1 MLSILSIGYF
11 IIDVTGQS
19 CLWFTC
25 ASMWASV
32 SIPIFESG
40 IIKREGV
47 RDATASRIHCPE
59 ALGRELA
66 NNNLLV
72 DHDTDATG
80 NCGVDGFLRSWRARD
95 SKVKFKHRSLRTCWQ
110 PQRNAA
116 RSWLEKHRHEA
127 AWGTLSVENFCLISS
142 GKADFLEYLQ
152 EMTQP
157 DAWVDTAFL
166 HAMACANGVDIIL
179 IQAGKSPV
187 LLGSST
193 HQGQEQD
200 CENDDD
206 KAKDPTAVPMA
217 LVNDVHFW
225 GVLPVETAVVPLVAD
240 EEQGR
245 TSTGSLHVDDDSEH
259 QKAANEEYVQREL
272 AWCTALSKWNPWRY
286 PTQDLIDAMAPL
298 ASDPNHSQSHSILSR
313 QAVLSDL
320 ALESAHAQSAH
331 EHLTYRRAARWRIE
345 KPAIAWC
352 TVYQQR
358 RSAVSA
364 FRDISCKRCNKSNIE
379 RMLLGE
385 CSRGQ
390 EPHTCLQPFCVAQ
403 VLNWRVLWCSLPN
416 FMRHELL
423 LSEARDQ
430 LAKHKASGQPAKF
443 FEMSYFFLGIK
454 VCRSAFMMLTG
465 LGAGFLQKARTAAL
479 DEKESYAPRSEIGA
493 WRRIANTVWP
503 QKYLDARQWLIV
515 YAEKFGSWNPARDR
529 CHLPAGRREFYHAAY
544 VADRVQQGCRPPQE
558 ERKGK
563 RRISD
568 SIVAERRAFLR
579 AWSVELPWLL
589 VNVSAGTFVHCP
601 LCDYLALLI
610 ERTSR
615 AQQALREMFRD
626 RLGAHFQFQGMQRLA
641 QAELEEICAQSQGS
655 KWFMK
660 IDKMDNSKL
669 ACATVWS
676 QLATPL
682 FKDQHRLVTGIV
694 GSMWHGTPTIQHH
707 VRTLF
712 GDCGTGSQ
720 MQFSAILLNLLDVF
734 ATEGRLP
741 EELYV
746 GADNTYKET
755 KNQFALWAFVWFLC
769 LCTALRLPLWKIS
782 LVFLMVGHTHDALDR
797 FFSRLFM
804 ALRGR
809 NWITPDDMLDLLRE
823 HVLYTKI
830 RSGHVRQV
838 WEWELLADKPVNPCY
853 REISGLRH
861 VHQIELSRTAAGI
874 GIRWK
879 QWMSDK
885 VWSSFHILVPPQE
898 IATIA
903 AFRPRSIPMNFRE
916 EKSRLE
922 WINHFEEWCANMPTK
937 LFENVSGKCNE
948 LRQLVRHEAPG
959 AYAPGPTLDELLGD
973 LRRYTGGR
981 AAPKEYLDNPEENLG
996 ALFPAQSPTAI
1007 KPDLLLKIKGLTH
1020 DAHGMALRSDLI
1032 VPGSNLIV
1040 GRPPDATWSIHG
1052 FAIEFLACEVMQS
1065 PSDMQAS
1072 NRCLVAWY
1080 LPPLAQRKLSG
1091 GKKGAQQIDIFG
1103 SWARLTDAPAR
1114 DLHGAQL
1121 PDPEASLAD
1130 VLDAN
1135 FEMTE
1140 NNELPYDTFDSLRV
1154 RHNLDVTALSV
1165 SQTPRGN
1172 LYRAYVLSR
1181 GAAGVAV

>member
-1 MLSILSIGYF
+1 
-11 IIDVTGQS
+11 
-19 CLWFTC
+19 
-25 ASMWASV
+25 MWASACR
-32 SIPIFESG
+32 PIFESG
-40 IIKREGV
+40 LIKRQGD
-47 RDATASRIHCPE
+47 RDATASRIQCPE

-80 NCGVDGFLRSWRARD
+80 NCGVDGFLRSWRAMD
-95 SKVKFKHRSLRTCWQ
+95 SKVKHKHRSLRTCWQ
-110 PQRNAA
+110 PQRNA
-116 RSWLEKHRHEA
+116 SIIWLEKHRHEA

-142 GKADFLEYLQ
+142 GKADFQEYLN
-152 EMTQP
+152 EMAKP
-157 DAWVDTAFL
+157 DTWVDTAFL
-166 HAMACANGVDIIL
+166 HAMACANSVDVVL
-179 IQAGKSPV
+179 IQAGMAPV
-187 LLGSST
+187 LLGIST
-193 HQGQEQD
+193 HQGQEPD
-200 CENDDD
+200 GENDG
-206 KAKDPTAVPMA
+206 KTNDPTVVPMA

-225 GVLPVETAVVPLVAD
+225 GVLSFETAMTPPVED

-245 TSTGSLHVDDDSEH
+245 RPQLRASNSEALCSLQVGEDEVAPKTG
-259 QKAANEEYVQREL
+259 ANEEYVEREFAL
-272 AWCTALSKWNPWRY
+272 NIALSKWNPWRY
-286 PTQDLIDAMAPL
+286 PTQDLIDAMAPV
-298 ASDPNHSQSHSILSR
+298 ASDPKHAQSHSILTR
-313 QAVLSDL
+313 QSVLSDL
-320 ALESAHAQSAH
+320 ALESVHAQSAD

-345 KPAIAWC
+345 KPDIAWS

-358 RSAVSA
+358 RRAVSA
-364 FRDISCKRCNKSNIE
+364 LRDISCQRCNKSSIE
-379 RMLLGE
+379 RMLSRQ
-385 CSRGQ
+385 CSQGRAA
-390 EPHTCLQPFCVAQ
+390 HTCLQPFSVAQ
-403 VLNWRVLWCSLPN
+403 VLNWRVLWSSLPN

-430 LAKHKASGQPAKF
+430 LAKHRASGQQDKN
-443 FEMSYFFLGIK
+443 FEMSYSFLGLN

-465 LGAGFLQKARTAAL
+465 LGVPFLQTARAGAL
-479 DEKESYAPRSEIGA
+479 NDKESYAPRSELGA
-493 WRRIANTVWP
+493 WRRIANAVWP
-503 QKYLDARQWLIV
+503 QKYLDARQWLLA
-515 YAEKFGSWNPARDR
+515 YADKFGSWNPARDR
-529 CHLPAGRREFYHAAY
+529 CHLPAGRREFYYAAY

-558 ERKGK
+558 GGKRK
-563 RRISD
+563 RRIED
-568 SIVAERRAFLR
+568 NIIAEPRAFLR

-601 LCDYLALLI
+601 LCDYIELLI

-641 QAELEEICAQSQGS
+641 QADLEEMCAQSQGS

-660 IDKMDNSKL
+660 IDKMENSKL

-682 FKDQHRLVTGIV
+682 FKDQHRLVTGLV

-712 GDCGTGSQ
+712 DDCGKGSE
-720 MQFSAILLNLLDVF
+720 MQFSTILLNLFEVF
-734 ATEGRLP
+734 STEGRVP
-741 EELYV
+741 EEFYV

-755 KNQFALWAFVWFLC
+755 KNQYVLWAFVWLLC
-769 LCTALRLPLWKIS
+769 LCTVLGLPLVKIT

-797 FFSRLFM
+797 FFSRVFM

-823 HVLYTKI
+823 HVLYTKV

-838 WEWELLADKPVNPCY
+838 WAWKDLAKKEVNPCY
-853 REISGLRH
+853 REIQGLRH

-885 VWSSFHILVPPQE
+885 VWSSFHILVPPEE

-903 AFRPRSIPMNFRE
+903 AFRPHSIPMKFLDAN
-916 EKSRLE
+916 SRLE
-922 WINHFEEWCANMPTK
+922 WINVFEQWCANMPTK
-937 LFENVSGKCNE
+937 LFENVTVKCSE

-973 LRRYTGGR
+973 VQRYSGGR
-981 AAPKEYLDNPEENLG
+981 VAPNEYREDPDATFG
-996 ALFPAQSPTAI
+996 ALFPAQNATAI

-1032 VPGSNLIV
+1032 VPGSNLV
-1040 GRPPDATWSIHG
+1040 VRRPPDSTWAIHG
-1052 FAIEFLACEVMQS
+1052 FAIEFLACVVMQS
-1065 PSDMQAS
+1065 PSDMQAA
-1072 NRCLVAWY
+1072 NKCLVAWY

-1103 SWARLTDAPAR
+1103 SWKSLTDTQVK
-1114 DLHGAQL
+1114 DLRGAQL

-1140 NNELPYDTFDSLRV
+1140 NNELPYDTFDTLRL
-1154 RHNLDVTALSV
+1154 RHNLDVTALSA

-1172 LYRAYVLSR
+1172 LYRAYVLSK